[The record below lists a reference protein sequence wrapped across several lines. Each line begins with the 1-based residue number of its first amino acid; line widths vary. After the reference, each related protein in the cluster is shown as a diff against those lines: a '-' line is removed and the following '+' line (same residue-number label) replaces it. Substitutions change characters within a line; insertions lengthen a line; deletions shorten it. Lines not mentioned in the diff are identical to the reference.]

1 MTNQFLGSISAA
13 ADGREEATGLEARCR
28 PPLAG
33 KLCHQPCGPR
43 SSLARGRVPP
53 LPHARELLSGGDGEE
68 LSFAG
73 AVGEQE
79 EGGGRRTGGDARQV
93 VRAPCACASLAN
105 WRRWNRTFLWSEAKR
120 PIWLAVA
127 WLRRLA
133 RQPNMGW
140 VAYGSLVGG

>member
-1 MTNQFLGSISAA
+1 MTNQYLGSISAA

-33 KLCHQPCGPR
+33 ELCHQLCGPR
-43 SSLARGRVPP
+43 SSLAGGRVPP

-79 EGGGRRTGGDARQV
+79 GGGRRTGGDARQV
-93 VRAPCACASLAN
+93 VRAPCACA
-105 WRRWNRTFLWSEAKR
+105 
-120 PIWLAVA
+120 
-127 WLRRLA
+127 
-133 RQPNMGW
+133 
-140 VAYGSLVGG
+140 

>member
-33 KLCHQPCGPR
+33 ELCHQLCGPR

-79 EGGGRRTGGDARQV
+79 GGGRRTGGDARQV
-93 VRAPCACASLAN
+93 VRAPALAQA
-105 WRRWNRTFLWSEAKR
+105 WLRRWNRAFPWTQAKDFSNHSPHPTPPKRTIYYILLHSSKKFL
-120 PIWLAVA
+120 
-127 WLRRLA
+127 
-133 RQPNMGW
+133 
-140 VAYGSLVGG
+140 SL